1 MVQLGYTP
9 HIFTFSYDRGTGGC
23 FKVSECIFIK
33 VYSSSGVLFY
43 FFCTLNWFL
52 GVQLA
57 HLEPPHNNIKR
68 HKAKSVGMEWTD
80 TAAVC
85 SKSLAGGK

>member
-1 MVQLGYTP
+1 MVASRPQNVFLSKC
-9 HIFTFSYDRGTGGC
+9 IQALSFS
-23 FKVSECIFIK
+23 
-33 VYSSSGVLFY
+33 
-43 FFCTLNWFL
+43 FFFVLNWFL
-52 GVQLA
+52 GAQLA

-68 HKAKSVGMEWTD
+68 YKAKSVGMEWTD

>member
-1 MVQLGYTP
+1 MVASRPQNVFL
-9 HIFTFSYDRGTGGC
+9 S
-23 FKVSECIFIK
+23 KCIQA
-33 VYSSSGVLFY
+33 LAFY
-43 FFCTLNWFL
+43 FILFFILNWFL

-57 HLEPPHNNIKR
+57 HLESPHNNIKR

>member
-23 FKVSECIFIK
+23 FKASECIFIK
-33 VYSSSGVLFY
+33 VYSSSVI
-43 FFCTLNWFL
+43 FFFFVLNWFL
-52 GVQLA
+52 GAQLA

>member
-1 MVQLGYTP
+1 MVASRPQNVLL
-9 HIFTFSYDRGTGGC
+9 S
-23 FKVSECIFIK
+23 KCIQA
-33 VYSSSGVLFY
+33 LAFY
-43 FFCTLNWFL
+43 FIFFFFILNWFL